1 MTIRKAVIPAA
12 GRGTRLY
19 PLTKSQ
25 PKEMLPLGRK
35 PTIQHVAEE
44 VAASGC
50 DRIVIVTG
58 RNKRAI
64 EDHFDRAQHSDNHP
78 EHNGL
83 YELYSRGVSF
93 FYTRQAEP
101 QGLGAAVLTARGFTA
116 DEPFVVALGD
126 VVMQGALGQEPL
138 LARMVRTF
146 AEREAVAVVA
156 VREVA
161 PETVSRYGIVCP
173 ATPVGACF
181 RIGDLVEKPAPE
193 AAPSNLAIT
202 ARYVFAPQIHD
213 YLARTPQGLGGE
225 VQLTDAIQLMAQEGL
240 SVWGVRLEP
249 GERRHDVGDIGQY
262 IRAFLDVC
270 LADEELGAELQAYVS
285 GLACPAALGEERQG
299 VSQPP
304 ATTEKGGEA
313 TPPTTT

>member
-1 MTIRKAVIPAA
+1 MVIRKAVIPAA

-35 PTIQHVAEE
+35 PTIQYVAEE
-44 VAASGC
+44 LAASGC

-64 EDHFDRAQHSDNHP
+64 EDHFDRAQYSDSNSDAD
-78 EHNGL
+78 GL
-83 YELYSRGVSF
+83 YELYRRGVSF

-126 VVMQGALGQEPL
+126 VVMRGSGGREALLE
-138 LARMVRTF
+138 RMMRVF
-146 AEREAVAVVA
+146 AERAAVAVVA

-173 ATPVGACF
+173 ASPVGPCF
-181 RIGDLVEKPAPE
+181 RIGGLVEKPAPA

-202 ARYVFAPQIHD
+202 ARYLFGPQIHD
-213 YLARTPQGLGGE
+213 YLERTPRGLGGE
-225 VQLTDAIQLMAQEGL
+225 VQLTDAIHLMAQEGL
-240 SVWGVRLEP
+240 PVWGVRLEP
-249 GERRHDVGDIGQY
+249 GERRHDVGDLGQY
-262 IRAFLDVC
+262 LRAFLEVS
-270 LADEELGAELQAYVS
+270 LADEQLGAELHAYVS
-285 GLACPAALGEERQG
+285 GLVRPMAQGEERPQ
-299 VSQPP
+299 VPP
-304 ATTEKGGEA
+304 ASSDDREGGET
-313 TPPTTT
+313 TPASSP